1 MLGSIQGAYGSW
13 DDLTTA
19 SVDSVGV
26 ESYILEVESDT
37 THVLFSHHTFLGG
50 PLECSL
56 EGVLD
61 FVQVLHLF
69 GHIDQQVGA

>member
-1 MLGSIQGAYGSW
+1 
-13 DDLTTA
+13 
-19 SVDSVGV
+19 
-26 ESYILEVESDT
+26 
-37 THVLFSHHTFLGG
+37 
-50 PLECSL
+50 LECSL